1 MIKVRKEGKLKK
13 NKILAG
19 FLYLV
24 FLAGSIV
31 AEEIKKESFHFTNQ
45 SLKLNAYTQVEYD
58 HLEKNVD
65 GFRIRRARLSLKG
78 EILKNIHYG
87 LQVDAVKSPVLLDGE
102 VEIRFNPQLR
112 LRFGQFKVPFSSEN
126 LTSSSALDT
135 INRSL
140 TVEKLCP
147 GRDIK
152 ASGRDIGISLN
163 GRFSWA
169 EYSLG
174 IFNGSG
180 INKADTN
187 DRKDVA
193 GRLVFYPVSSL
204 VLGLAHYR
212 GGYSSEQGDPILDK
226 NRTGLEIGFVQER
239 FSVKGEYI
247 FARDDETK
255 KYGWYAQGGYY
266 LIPEKIQTILKY
278 DFFDKNRE
286 VQGDQAEVMTLGLNW
301 FFSKKTKLQINYEYH
316 QEEANE
322 PSKNAILIQ
331 FQAGF

>member
-24 FLAGSIV
+24 FLAGGIA
-31 AEEIKKESFHFTNQ
+31 AEENKQESFHFTNQ
-45 SLKLNAYTQVEYD
+45 ALKLNGYTQVEYD

-78 EILKNIHYG
+78 EILKNIQYR
-87 LQVDAVKSPVLLDGE
+87 LQVDAVKSPVLLDAD
-102 VEIRFNPQLR
+102 VEIRFNPRLR

-126 LTSSSALDT
+126 LISSSALDT
-135 INRSL
+135 ISRSL

-147 GRDIK
+147 GRDIR

-193 GRLVFYPVSSL
+193 GRLVLYPVSCL

-212 GGYSSEQGDPILDK
+212 GGYSSEQHNPILVK
-226 NRTGLEIGFVQER
+226 NRTGLEIGFVRER
-239 FSVKGEYI
+239 LSVKGEYI

-255 KYGWYAQGGYY
+255 KCGWYVQGGYY
-266 LIPEKIQTILKY
+266 IIPEKIQTIVRY
-278 DFFDKNRE
+278 DLFDKNKEIR
-286 VQGDQAEVMTLGLNW
+286 GDQTEVTTLGLNW
-301 FFSKKTKLQINYEYH
+301 YFSKKTKLQVNYECH
-316 QEEANE
+316 REEANE
-322 PSKNAILIQ
+322 PSNNAILIQ
-331 FQAGF
+331 FQAGI

>member
-1 MIKVRKEGKLKK
+1 MVGENR
-13 NKILAG
+13 
-19 FLYLV
+19 
-24 FLAGSIV
+24 
-31 AEEIKKESFHFTNQ
+31 EESSLFPDQ
-45 SLKLNAYTQVEYD
+45 SLKWSGYFQVRYTQP
-58 HLEKNVD
+58 EKGVD
-65 GFRIRRARLSLKG
+65 EFKIRRARLSLRG
-78 EILKNIHYG
+78 QIHKNIRYR
-87 LQVDAVKSPVLLDGE
+87 LQVEAVKIPVLLDAVIE
-102 VEIRFNPQLR
+102 LDFIPQAGLA
-112 LRFGQFKVPFSSEN
+112 FGQFKVPFSSEN

-180 INKADTN
+180 INQADTN

-226 NRTGLEIGFVQER
+226 NRTGLEIGFVRER
-239 FSVKGEYI
+239 LSVKGEYI

-266 LIPEKIQTILKY
+266 LIPEKIQTMVKY
-278 DFFDKNRE
+278 DFFDKDRE
-286 VQGDQAEVMTLGLNW
+286 IRGDPAEVVTLGLNW
-301 FFSKKTKLQINYEYH
+301 FFSKKTKLQVNYEYH
-316 QEEANE
+316 SGEGNE
-322 PSKNAILIQ
+322 SSKTVILIQ

>member
-1 MIKVRKEGKLKK
+1 MVGENR
-13 NKILAG
+13 
-19 FLYLV
+19 
-24 FLAGSIV
+24 
-31 AEEIKKESFHFTNQ
+31 EESSLFPDQ
-45 SLKLNAYTQVEYD
+45 SLKWSGYFQVRYTQP
-58 HLEKNVD
+58 EKGVD
-65 GFRIRRARLSLKG
+65 EFKIRRARLSLRG
-78 EILKNIHYG
+78 QIHKNIRYR
-87 LQVDAVKSPVLLDGE
+87 LQVEAVKIPVLLDAVIE
-102 VEIRFNPQLR
+102 LDFIPQAGLA
-112 LRFGQFKVPFSSEN
+112 FGQFKVPFSSEN

-163 GRFSWA
+163 GRFSWT

-180 INKADTN
+180 INQADTN

-226 NRTGLEIGFVQER
+226 NRTGLEIGFVRER
-239 FSVKGEYI
+239 LSVKGEYI

-266 LIPEKIQTILKY
+266 LIPEKIQTMVKY
-278 DFFDKNRE
+278 DFFDKDRE
-286 VQGDQAEVMTLGLNW
+286 IRGDPAEVVTLGLNW
-301 FFSKKTKLQINYEYH
+301 FFSKKTKLQVNYEYH
-316 QEEANE
+316 SGEGNE
-322 PSKNAILIQ
+322 SSKTVILIQ